1 MKRIDVTL
9 NNEAGLHARPASMF
23 IREVLK
29 YSSDVKV
36 IKDEQEYNGRSIM
49 GILSMGAIKGSKLTI
64 ICEGIDEN
72 EAIIGLEKLIDSN
85 FGE

>member
-1 MKRIDVTL
+1 MKSIDVTL

-72 EAIIGLEKLIDSN
+72 EAIIGLKKLIDSN

>member
-1 MKRIDVTL
+1 MKSIDVTL

-64 ICEGIDEN
+64 ICEGIDES
-72 EAIIGLEKLIDSN
+72 EAIIGLKKLIDSN

>member
-36 IKDEQEYNGRSIM
+36 IKDEQEYSGRSIM

-72 EAIIGLEKLIDSN
+72 EAIIGLKKLIDSN

>member
-72 EAIIGLEKLIDSN
+72 EAIIGLKKLINSN

>member
-72 EAIIGLEKLIDSN
+72 EAIIGLKKLIDSN